1 VLAAEIVMR
10 KAPETIHKIRDV
22 FGITRDLPLNYVT
35 RTQVDGKF
43 IDSLTREKHLIV
55 HGGSKQGKT
64 SLRKYNLKP
73 DDYIVVSCQNKW
85 EVSELMAAVL
95 KAAGYQVKQSDTRT
109 ASGKHKIM
117 VKAEGTGK
125 VPMIGEISGSGDYSK
140 ETGKESI
147 VQLKPL
153 DLDPSDTN
161 DIISALRSLNFG
173 KYILLEDFHY
183 LPMDTQR
190 DFSFAL
196 KAFHEQSKLTFII
209 VGVWKEENRLTRFN
223 GDLTNRVIPI
233 DADTWEP
240 SELIQVI
247 EIGEAL
253 LNVQFDD
260 KFKTDIA
267 NGCFNS
273 VYIVQEAC
281 FRACEEAK
289 VFETAQEFRVI
300 APDASA
306 EELIRKVVHEQSG
319 RYRAFI
325 NTFAA
330 GFSPTKLE
338 MYKWII
344 YAVLKSDIGILGTGL
359 RLNHIVR
366 TIKAKH
372 PDGAEL
378 QTANVTNALTNVSSL
393 QAQKDVRPIVLDYDE
408 NERRL
413 DVVDKGFLV
422 WLSVA
427 DVDELLQDLDLPK
440 D

>member
-1 VLAAEIVMR
+1 MR
-10 KAPETIHKIRDV
+10 EVPEAIHKTRDV

-35 RTQVDGKF
+35 RNDVDGKF

-73 DDYIVVSCQNKW
+73 DDYIVISCHNKW

-95 KAAGYQVKQSDTRT
+95 KGAGYQVTQSDART
-109 ASGKHKIM
+109 ASGKNKITI
-117 VKAEGTGK
+117 KAEGKGK
-125 VPMIGEISGSGDYSK
+125 VPLVAEATGSGEYTTESEE
-140 ETGKESI
+140 ETKVER
-147 VQLKPL
+147 KPL

-161 DIISALRSLNFG
+161 DIITALQSVGFSR
-173 KYILLEDFHY
+173 YIILEDFHY
-183 LPMDTQR
+183 LPIETQR

-196 KAFHEQSKLTFII
+196 KTFHEQSKFTFII

-240 SELIQVI
+240 TELSEVIQA
-247 EIGEAL
+247 GETL
-253 LNVQFDD
+253 LNVQFDQ
-260 KFKTDIA
+260 KFKSKIA
-267 NGCFNS
+267 SGCFNS

-281 FRACEEAK
+281 FRACEDAK
-289 VFETAQEFRVI
+289 VFETGQELRII
-300 APDASA
+300 APDAPA
-306 EELIRKVVHEQSG
+306 EDFIRNVVQEQSG

-344 YAVLKSDIGILGTGL
+344 YAVLLSEVGDLGDGL

-372 PDGAEL
+372 PDGADL

-422 WLSVA
+422 WLSVV
-427 DVDELLQDLDLPK
+427 DIDELLDDLDLPK